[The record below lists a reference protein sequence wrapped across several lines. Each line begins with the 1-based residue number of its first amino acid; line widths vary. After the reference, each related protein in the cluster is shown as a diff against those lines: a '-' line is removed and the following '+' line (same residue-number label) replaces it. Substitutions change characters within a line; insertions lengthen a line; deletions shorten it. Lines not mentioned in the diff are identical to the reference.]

1 MALMAAIAGQ
11 RGQESEVDAWLNRAR
26 MANPG
31 SLDVSLALARRAMV
45 RGEAEEARKILSEA
59 VRQAPTDIGARVV
72 LAEFVASQGDT
83 PQALA
88 QLRTAADQF
97 PDSPL
102 IPLSMS
108 RIQLAGKD
116 TAAARTSLQKA
127 LNLSPGWLP
136 AANAL
141 AVLEA
146 RSGRLQ
152 AALGVVRDVRQN
164 NPNGSAAD
172 LLEGEVYLTA
182 KLPAQAAKA
191 YSLAYQNRPG
201 SAAAVRA
208 LQAKI
213 QAKQDAPAS
222 ELQDWLKRTPAD
234 SAARRALGEYY
245 MLAGRNREAIS
256 ELEQVVAARPTDGMA
271 LNNLAWL
278 YHLAGNPLALATAE
292 KAHAMLKDSP
302 EVADTFGWLL
312 VQSQRVEEGLN
323 VLKTAAQQAPSN
335 PQIQFHLAYALA
347 ELDHDEQAIAILRQL
362 TGAGVDSA
370 TRTQA
375 QQLLAKLKG

>member
-1 MALMAAIAGQ
+1 
-11 RGQESEVDAWLNRAR
+11 
-26 MANPG
+26 
-31 SLDVSLALARRAMV
+31 
-45 RGEAEEARKILSEA
+45 
-59 VRQAPTDIGARVV
+59 VV
-72 LAEFVASQGDT
+72 LAELVASQGDT
-83 PQALA
+83 AQALA

-108 RIQLAGKD
+108 RIQLAVKD

-127 LNLSPGWLP
+127 LSLRPGWLL
-136 AANAL
+136 AASAL

-152 AALGVVRDVRQN
+152 AALGVVRELRQN
-164 NPNGSAAD
+164 NPNDTAAD
-172 LLEGEVYLTA
+172 LLEGEVYLAA

-191 YSLAYQNRPG
+191 YSLAYQNKPG
-201 SAAAVRA
+201 SAVAVRA

-213 QAKQDAPAS
+213 RAKMDAPAS

-234 SAARRALGEYY
+234 SAAHRALGDYY
-245 MLAGRNREAIS
+245 LSTGRNREAIS

-278 YHLAGNPLALATAE
+278 YHLEGNPLALATAK
-292 KAHAMLKDSP
+292 KARAMLPDSP
-302 EVADTFGWLL
+302 DVADTFGWLL
-312 VQSQRVEEGLN
+312 VQNHRVEEGLN

-335 PQIQFHLAYALA
+335 SQIQFHIAYALA
-347 ELDHDEQAIAILRQL
+347 ESEQNEQAIVILRKL
-362 TGAGVDSA
+362 LGAGVDSA
-370 TRTQA
+370 TRAQA
-375 QQLLAKLKG
+375 QQLLEKLKG